1 MSCGQENTREHKCVI
16 YADQNF
22 ADFSLPYLKNDR
34 ADFYEIYIFYALH
47 IHYLTYEIWKK
58 SRQQFARYSFS
69 KVVWFSSYSLFFFLL
84 LRTKLKIISIR
95 AKTIFSCFDFIQIW
109 YTYRAIKDLRI
120 QRFSWN
126 STPIWKSYTQFSLD
140 FFQNFL
146 SRLPNRALTLSLW
159 NFYQAFKYY

>member
-1 MSCGQENTREHKCVI
+1 MSCGQENTRVHKCVI

-22 ADFSLPYLKNDR
+22 ADFSLLYLKNDR

-47 IHYLTYEIWKK
+47 IHDLSYEIWKK

-69 KVVWFSSYSLFFFLL
+69 KVVWFSSYSFFL
-84 LRTKLKIISIR
+84 LRTKPEIISSL
-95 AKTIFSCFDFIQIW
+95 AKTIFSCFDFLQIW

-126 STPIWKSYTQFSLD
+126 SMPIRKSYTQFSLD

-146 SRLPNRALTLSLW
+146 SRLPNRPLTLSIW